1 MIPFLAI
8 LFVLNYFCF
17 LWRFEKSGFDNVR
30 STFNEKHFVDNQVLV
45 NLSKLNRRL
54 IELSYS
60 FSAGVLLAHALQDVM
75 LTRGRA
81 QCVGVFQAGQN
92 RNKQTSTN
100 ENTACESVLHLGH
113 ADRLPCVLIC
123 IPFREYWFIDCL
135 ARSGGSRGGARGA
148 RAPPLFWVKKE
159 EMTEGKMADRASKS
173 RPPPPP
179 PTLAQG
185 LDPPL
190 ARSPYLL
197 LSGNYPCPLS

>member
-1 MIPFLAI
+1 MDIASVITVSWTLLQSTFFMGIATVIPFLAT

-17 LWRFEKSGFDNVR
+17 LWRFEKSGFDNVG
-30 STFNEKHFVDNQVLV
+30 SSFNEKHFDDDQVHV

-54 IELSYS
+54 IELSCS

-81 QCVGVFQAGQN
+81 QCVGMFQAGQH

-113 ADRLPCVLIC
+113 ADRLPCLLIC
-123 IPFREYWFIDCL
+123 IPLREYWLIDCL
-135 ARSGGSRGGARGA
+135 ARS
-148 RAPPLFWVKKE
+148 PH
-159 EMTEGKMADRASKS
+159 
-173 RPPPPP
+173 
-179 PTLAQG
+179 
-185 LDPPL
+185 
-190 ARSPYLL
+190 LL